1 MPEKRK
7 LNRLKVVLAERGK
20 TAVWL
25 AEQMGKDIATV
36 SRWNRNV
43 QQPSLESLFEMAE
56 LLGVE
61 VCELLEKYTPQGGA
75 KIPPGKS

>member
-1 MPEKRK
+1 MPAKKK

-25 AEQMGKDIATV
+25 ADTMGKDIATV

-43 QQPSLESLFEMAE
+43 QQPSLESLFEIAE
-56 LLGVE
+56 LLEVE
-61 VCELLEKYTPQGGA
+61 VCELLERRKQGGT
-75 KIPPGKS
+75 KNPPGNS